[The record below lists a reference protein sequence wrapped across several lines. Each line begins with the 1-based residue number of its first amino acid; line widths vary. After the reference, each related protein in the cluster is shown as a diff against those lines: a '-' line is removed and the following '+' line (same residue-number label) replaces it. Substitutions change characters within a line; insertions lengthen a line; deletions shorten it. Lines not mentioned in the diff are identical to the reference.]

1 MIFHY
6 VIFITISTY
15 IAFIDIFFK
24 TKTTKTIVTIILR
37 FEISVK
43 ELFAS
48 LSNFHPVRNSTIV
61 FVFDLILTIIVNY

>member
-48 LSNFHPVRNSTIV
+48 LSNFHPVRNSKIV